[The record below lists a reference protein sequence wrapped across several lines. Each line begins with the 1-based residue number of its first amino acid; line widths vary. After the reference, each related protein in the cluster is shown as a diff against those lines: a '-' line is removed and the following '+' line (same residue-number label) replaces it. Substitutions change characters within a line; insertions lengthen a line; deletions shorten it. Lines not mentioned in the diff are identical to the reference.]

1 MNISKSIAVILF
13 VLFAALQVQICYLCI
28 NNVESTISL
37 LEPEGDCE
45 EKEEQ
50 RETMKSDFLGKD
62 ENFHLT
68 FHESLKYNTQW
79 NNIYYFNFTQIV
91 HIPPEA

>member
-1 MNISKSIAVILF
+1 MNISKSIAIILF
-13 VLFAALQVQICYLCI
+13 ALFAVLQVQICYLCS
-28 NNVESTISL
+28 NNVESTISV
-37 LEPEGDCE
+37 LELEGDTE
-45 EKEEQ
+45 KKEEQ
-50 RETMKSDFLGKD
+50 RETMKSDYLVKD

-68 FHESLKYNTQW
+68 FHELLKYNTQW